1 MLGKTE
7 GKGKRGQ
14 QRMRWLDS
22 LIDSMDVNLNKLWE
36 MVTDGETW
44 HAAVHGVAKSW
55 TQLSDFTY
63 TVVLGKTLESSL
75 DSKEIKPINLKGNQ
89 P

>member
-1 MLGKTE
+1 
-7 GKGKRGQ
+7 
-14 QRMRWLDS
+14 
-22 LIDSMDVNLNKLWE
+22 MDGGAWQA
-36 MVTDGETW
+36 T
-44 HAAVHGVAKSW
+44 VHGVTKNW

-63 TVVLGKTLESSL
+63 IVVLEKTLESSL